1 MKEDIKPLLSIIS
14 PEYRGE
20 KSVAELVERITSS
33 VSTITDDFEIILVND
48 ASPDNTWLEI
58 VRVCSNNEKVKGINL
73 SRNFGQHNA
82 ITAGMT
88 YAQGEW
94 IVILDCDL
102 QDKPEEIPH
111 LFSKAQEGYD
121 IVYARRVVKHVG
133 WWKCF
138 SSKAFHAV
146 LDWLSGVQTDPAVGN
161 FGIYHRKVV
170 QAILSI
176 PQQTRG
182 LQTMLDIVGFK
193 SSSIEVEQAES
204 ARGES
209 SYTLRK
215 LFRLAFNVI
224 LARTNKP
231 LRMAVGIGFT
241 MSALSFLLALYNLI
255 AKWVGII
262 QLSGYTTTVFSIWYV
277 GGLIL
282 FVMGILGLYIGQIF
296 DQVKGHPWFIVDKTL
311 NMD

>member
-1 MKEDIKPLLSIIS
+1 MKEDAKPLLSVIS

-20 KSVAELVERITSS
+20 KSVAELVVRITNS
-33 VSTITDDFEIILVND
+33 VSAITDDFEIILVND

-58 VRVCSNNEKVKGINL
+58 VKVCANNEKVKGINL

-94 IVILDCDL
+94 TVILDCDL

-111 LFSKAQEGYD
+111 LFAKAQEGYD

-133 WWKCF
+133 WWKRF

-146 LDWLSGVQTDPAVGN
+146 LDWLSGVHTDHAIGN

-182 LQTMLDIVGFK
+182 LQTMLDIVGFNR
-193 SSSIEVEQAES
+193 SSIEVEQAES
-204 ARGES
+204 ARGKS

-231 LRMAVGIGFT
+231 LRMAVSIGFT

-262 QLSGYTTTVFSIWYV
+262 QLSGYTTTVFSIWFV

-296 DQVKGHPWFIVDKTL
+296 DQVKGHPLFIVDKTL
-311 NMD
+311 NVD

>member
-1 MKEDIKPLLSIIS
+1 MKEDIKHLLSIIS

-48 ASPDNTWLEI
+48 ASPDNTWSEI
-58 VRVCSNNEKVKGINL
+58 VRVCTNNEKVKGINL

-262 QLSGYTTTVFSIWYV
+262 QLSGYTTTVFSIWFV

>member
-121 IVYARRVVKHVG
+121 IVYVRRVVKHVG

-262 QLSGYTTTVFSIWYV
+262 QLSGYTTTVFSIWFV